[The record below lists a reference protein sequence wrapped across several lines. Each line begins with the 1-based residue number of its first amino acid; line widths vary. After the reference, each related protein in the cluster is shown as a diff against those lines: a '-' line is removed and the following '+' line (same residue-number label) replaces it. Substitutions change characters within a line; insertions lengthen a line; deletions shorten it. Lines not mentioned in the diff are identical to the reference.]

1 MMEVET
7 HEYGLDLHTCP
18 AELCVDNGAMIAW
31 NGWELKQAEQDVC
44 VRERVLEG
52 HKKVPLGNYLI
63 DHLIMSKRYL
73 AKKRSSWR
81 YNH

>member
-52 HKKVPLGNYLI
+52 HKKSAAWQLPDRPPDHVEKVP
-63 DHLIMSKRYL
+63 RQE
-73 AKKRSSWR
+73 AQ
-81 YNH
+81 